1 MPKAFLSSAMSG
13 SMPARSPSGA
23 TVAPRS
29 PKSLA
34 GRASAML
41 SLRPSL
47 MLVVGRREGASASP
61 GFAVE
66 YRAAALLA
74 GHGIT
79 LIWNIYAIGYQA
91 ERHVVGPSFD
101 RSEVMLAVGLV
112 LVSHAVGWGLRRHD
126 VANGRRRTKMAP
138 SFDDVRSYRAM
149 PRKMCR
155 SAGKQRDAP
164 PGQLAAVLAEVSWLT
179 EGNG

>member
-1 MPKAFLSSAMSG
+1 
-13 SMPARSPSGA
+13 
-23 TVAPRS
+23 
-29 PKSLA
+29 
-34 GRASAML
+34 
-41 SLRPSL
+41 

-61 GFAVE
+61 GFAGE
-66 YRAAALLA
+66 YRAEALLA
-74 GHGIT
+74 GHGIA
-79 LIWNIYAIGYQA
+79 LIWNIYALGYQA
-91 ERHVVGPSFD
+91 DPHVVGPSFD

-112 LVSHAVGWGLRRHD
+112 LVSHAVGWGLRRRD

-149 PRKMCR
+149 RR

-164 PGQLAAVLAEVSWLT
+164 AGQLAAVLAAASWLT